1 MFYVYNLIDP
11 RSNSIFYVGKGKGN
25 RMYRHERYTLNN
37 KYPNG
42 NKLLYEKIKDIKD
55 NNFEVIYKKVYETED
70 EFLAYEVE
78 NKIINEIGIENLCNV
93 ICDKVLIGIASNT
106 KDSNWYYNANNDEY
120 RLIKGDVPDGFVKGS
135 PRTTDAMKKW
145 WQNLSDEELN
155 EYKIKMSNSLKN
167 SEKHKLK
174 VSSEEYKA
182 NLSKALKNSESFNNY
197 NKNRTKRG
205 KYKESQKSKNR
216 RKSSILVDTHNNI
229 IKEFDSLA
237 DVCEYFDIKIS
248 TASIWIK
255 VEKKIDNLI
264 LKSK

>member
-25 RMYRHERYTLNN
+25 RMYRHEQYTLNS

-55 NNFEVIYKKVYETED
+55 NNLEVIYKKVYETED

-106 KDSNWYYNANNDEY
+106 KDTNWCYNANSDEY
-120 RLIKGDVPDGFVKGS
+120 RLIKGNVPGGFIKGS
-135 PRTTDAMKKW
+135 PRTTNAMKKW

-167 SEKHKLK
+167 SEKHKSK

-182 NLSKALKNSESFNNY
+182 NLSKALKNSEIFNNY

-229 IKEFDSLA
+229 IKEFNSLT
-237 DVCEYFDIKIS
+237 DVCEYFNIKIS